1 MKNFMK
7 KLVKELLVVIVAICA
22 TVGLFAFAG
31 MPQWFN
37 NFFVVPN
44 AGLNGLLNNGGLN
57 PAGGNPLAPVPPAG
71 GNVPGGAGLVPPAGG
86 AGGNVGGGANAIPI
100 GAFLNQNVII
110 KNGMVD
116 PLIANIPT
124 TATVTWKNG
133 TPESRMIVDPN
144 NVFSSGPVAIAPGA
158 VFTSPAF
165 AVAGTF
171 NYKVVNPA
179 NALDVFN
186 GSVKVFVLPLGVA
199 PQAPGGA
206 GVVPPAGGAGG
217 GVVGVAP
224 GGAVAGAPQMAVTVW
239 IAKNSILPNQTNI
252 PVGASVTW
260 KNVSPFPRKLES
272 VVPGLLSSP
281 VIPSGGSWTNTFTA
295 VGPIKYRAMGVGN
308 PAQIPINASLTVN

>member
-1 MKNFMK
+1 MK

-31 MPQWFN
+31 MPQLLFN
-37 NFFVVPN
+37 NFFGFGTVPN

-86 AGGNVGGGANAIPI
+86 NAGGGANAIPI

-110 KNGMVD
+110 KTGMVD

-133 TPESRMIVDPN
+133 TAESRMIVDPN
-144 NVFSSGPVAIAPGA
+144 NVFSSPVAIAPGA

-165 AVAGTF
+165 AVAGIF

-199 PQAPGGA
+199 PQAPQVPGGA
-206 GVVPPAGGAGG
+206 GVVPPAGGVGG

-260 KNVSPFPRKLES
+260 KNVSPFARKLES

>member
-1 MKNFMK
+1 MK

-37 NFFVVPN
+37 NFFGFGTVPN

-71 GNVPGGAGLVPPAGG
+71 GNIPGGAGLVPPAGG
-86 AGGNVGGGANAIPI
+86 V
-100 GAFLNQNVII
+100 
-110 KNGMVD
+110 
-116 PLIANIPT
+116 
-124 TATVTWKNG
+124 
-133 TPESRMIVDPN
+133 
-144 NVFSSGPVAIAPGA
+144 
-158 VFTSPAF
+158 
-165 AVAGTF
+165 
-171 NYKVVNPA
+171 
-179 NALDVFN
+179 
-186 GSVKVFVLPLGVA
+186 
-199 PQAPGGA
+199 
-206 GVVPPAGGAGG
+206 GG

-260 KNVSPFPRKLES
+260 KNVSPFARKLES